1 MCLAVCKDCGSIA
14 EKPLGLSFK
23 NIPGKH
29 VWCQEPLPAVEWGVQ
44 KLPVPKPYPY
54 CTFSNILEL
63 LSLSLGS
70 RGFSTHERKIK
81 IKNVI
86 HTKWTQDLTWRSDR
100 TAVSPCH
107 SHQVCRF
114 ALPPMFSVTDHWSL
128 TFLALKVGVERGG
141 GLSGVYSR
149 GSFLQSELCTCWLTC
164 QLTCKQRD
172 KKTQKR
178 QQDTPSGFLDLFPKP
193 PPVLFYWAKPL
204 L

>member
-1 MCLAVCKDCGSIA
+1 MLGCLQR
-14 EKPLGLSFK
+14 LW
-23 NIPGKH
+23 KH
-29 VWCQEPLPAVEWGVQ
+29 SWETSWAQLQ
-44 KLPVPKPYPY
+44 KLLESICGVKSHYQQWNGESRSCQSQSHSPY